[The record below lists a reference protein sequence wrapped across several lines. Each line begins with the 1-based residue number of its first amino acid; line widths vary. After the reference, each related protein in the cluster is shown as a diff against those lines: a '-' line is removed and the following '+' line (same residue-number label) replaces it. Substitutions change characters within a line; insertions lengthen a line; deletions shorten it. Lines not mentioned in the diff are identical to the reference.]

1 MSFEIQNCISCVPF
15 MLSLLFQKFV
25 QYTFISNFFTMFR
38 KNYIFHQKFKAKH
51 PIVDVMAFRHEVDVN
66 TLERTKCIIDIKK
79 NENKKRDIEFD
90 ISRLTPLEQSYH
102 FIPTFHSYNP
112 SGDNSKVDNRNYC
125 QHCLCP
131 TYYCA
136 NTMFGY
142 DMLYYMKKSAAEFG
156 ITFFGKD
163 DDNISGSNDE
173 EAVKERINEY
183 FTKLYS
189 HLVFAKSVNN
199 GIDFATH
206 NFSFDIATVPL
217 PKCVEDGVLKEFLD
231 WQELTDTMIELG
243 CCLHYEYEPDQSFID
258 YFVNN

>member
-1 MSFEIQNCISCVPF
+1 
-15 MLSLLFQKFV
+15 
-25 QYTFISNFFTMFR
+25 
-38 KNYIFHQKFKAKH
+38 
-51 PIVDVMAFRHEVDVN
+51 
-66 TLERTKCIIDIKK
+66 
-79 NENKKRDIEFD
+79 
-90 ISRLTPLEQSYH
+90 
-102 FIPTFHSYNP
+102 
-112 SGDNSKVDNRNYC
+112 
-125 QHCLCP
+125 
-131 TYYCA
+131 
-136 NTMFGY
+136 
-142 DMLYYMKKSAAEFG
+142 MKKSAAEFG

-199 GIDFATH
+199 GIDVATH
-206 NFSFDIATVPL
+206 NFIFDIATVPL

-258 YFVNN
+258 YFVIN